1 MLIGA
6 AVVLTGCNS
15 DVEKTSM
22 SMNGE
27 CVLMAT
33 ATEADINL
41 ENYLTPVLQLAWQS
55 PQWYSNDD
63 TRNSTFN
70 NLPAYIQTASE
81 PGFGNIIESAAN
93 GQSMTYTAGNLNSF
107 AKKLGMPIGKE
118 GSLFFRIRCGNLETY
133 SNVCEVKI
141 TPISVNMTRMAVLNQ
156 EKTDTISRLWSPSE
170 DGIYTGMMKASAWMN
185 CWFMEADGTVWGNTP
200 VSESE
205 FVLSNDDPWNCW
217 FPDASGD
224 YFVTVNT
231 VKGWWSASHIE
242 TMTVNGK
249 PMNYN
254 KEDSRWETTIEPNGE
269 TTLSFEATAK
279 LFDTE
284 SRTDAEKAKPQTYNF
299 TVKGDTLVIGEKG
312 NATFTGT
319 GTHTVTISIDANG
332 YYIYKVEAGNQTQ
345 QKPDVPKP
353 LEMKIYDSN
362 KTTVL
367 ATLNKVGD
375 GLYSGELEVKW
386 GWMNFFIAD
395 ITDEEK
401 PIFYGCPPSND
412 KASELS
418 SASDC
423 WNLWIPSE
431 LTGIYTIEANLNTMT
446 WKATRTGDL
455 PPSAPTEL
463 KVYEN
468 GTNVLGTLKKVSDG
482 KYEGNITVS
491 TAETTF
497 KIVDNEN
504 SVWYGCSPSD
514 ATVLSAEEGNYNL
527 WIDGGDTGTFTIT
540 ADLNNMKWSYKKVSE
555 GGTETTY
562 PSELKIYGEPEW
574 QAIATLTHT
583 GNGAYSGVLT
593 TTKSWMNFKVVDE
606 GSSTWY
612 GANDNTLS
620 TDGGNLWTGEEVGDY
635 TIEVNLSTMI
645 WSATFKSE

>member
-6 AVVLTGCNS
+6 AVLLGSCNS

-70 NLPAYIQTASE
+70 NLPAFIQTASE

-141 TPISVNMTRMAVLNQ
+141 TPIPVKMTRMAVLNQ

-170 DGIYTGMMKASAWMN
+170 DGIYTGMMKKASAEMK

-200 VSESE
+200 VKESD

-217 FPDASGD
+217 FPNASGD

-254 KEDSRWETTIEPNGE
+254 KENSRWETTIEPNGE

-319 GTHTVTISIDANG
+319 GIHTVTVSIDANG
-332 YYIYKVEAGNQTQ
+332 YYIYKVEAG
-345 QKPDVPKP
+345 DH
-353 LEMKIYDSN
+353 
-362 KTTVL
+362 
-367 ATLNKVGD
+367 
-375 GLYSGELEVKW
+375 
-386 GWMNFFIAD
+386 
-395 ITDEEK
+395 
-401 PIFYGCPPSND
+401 
-412 KASELS
+412 
-418 SASDC
+418 
-423 WNLWIPSE
+423 
-431 LTGIYTIEANLNTMT
+431 
-446 WKATRTGDL
+446 TGDL
-455 PPSAPTEL
+455 PASAPTEL

-514 ATVLSAEEGNYNL
+514 ATVLSAEDGNYNL
-527 WIDGGDTGTFTIT
+527 WIDGGDTGTFTVT

-555 GGTETTY
+555 EGTETTY
-562 PSELKIYGEPEW
+562 PSELKIYGEPDW

-583 GNGAYSGVLT
+583 GNGVYSGVLT

-635 TIEVNLSTMI
+635 TIEVNLSTMT

>member
-70 NLPAYIQTASE
+70 NLPAFIQTASE

-107 AKKLGMPIGKE
+107 AKKLGMPVGKE
-118 GSLFFRIRCGNLETY
+118 ASLFFRIRCGNLETY

-200 VSESE
+200 VNESE

-269 TTLSFEATAK
+269 TPLSFEATAK

-312 NATFTGT
+312 NTTFTGT
-319 GTHTVTISIDANG
+319 GTHTVTVSIDANG
-332 YYIYKVEAGNQTQ
+332 YYIYKVEAGDQTQ

-353 LEMKIYDSN
+353 LEMKIYDEN

-412 KASELS
+412 QASELS

-423 WNLWIPSE
+423 WKLWIPSE

-455 PPSAPTEL
+455 PPS
-463 KVYEN
+463 
-468 GTNVLGTLKKVSDG
+468 
-482 KYEGNITVS
+482 
-491 TAETTF
+491 F
-497 KIVDNEN
+497 
-504 SVWYGCSPSD
+504 
-514 ATVLSAEEGNYNL
+514 
-527 WIDGGDTGTFTIT
+527 
-540 ADLNNMKWSYKKVSE
+540 
-555 GGTETTY
+555 
-562 PSELKIYGEPEW
+562 PSELKIYGEPDW

-635 TIEVNLSTMI
+635 TIEVNLSTMT
-645 WSATFKSE
+645 WSATYKSE

>member
-70 NLPAYIQTASE
+70 NLPAFIQTASE

-107 AKKLGMPIGKE
+107 AKKLGMAVGKE
-118 GSLFFRIRCGNLETY
+118 ASLFFRIRCGNLETY

-200 VSESE
+200 VNDSE
-205 FVLSNDDPWNCW
+205 FVLSNDNPWNCW

-284 SRTDAEKAKPQTYNF
+284 SRTDAEKAKPQTYGF
-299 TVKGDTLVIGEKG
+299 TVKGDTLMIGEKG
-312 NATFTGT
+312 SATFTGT
-319 GTHTVTISIDANG
+319 GTHTVTVSIDANG
-332 YYIYKVEAGNQTQ
+332 YYIYKVEAGDQTQ

-353 LEMKIYDSN
+353 LEMKIYDEN

-412 KASELS
+412 QASELS

-423 WNLWIPSE
+423 WNLWIPSD

-446 WKATRTGDL
+446 WSATRSGDL
-455 PPSAPTEL
+455 PPS
-463 KVYEN
+463 
-468 GTNVLGTLKKVSDG
+468 
-482 KYEGNITVS
+482 
-491 TAETTF
+491 F
-497 KIVDNEN
+497 
-504 SVWYGCSPSD
+504 
-514 ATVLSAEEGNYNL
+514 
-527 WIDGGDTGTFTIT
+527 
-540 ADLNNMKWSYKKVSE
+540 
-555 GGTETTY
+555 
-562 PSELKIYGEPEW
+562 PSELKIYGEPDW
-574 QAIATLTHT
+574 QAVATLTHT
-583 GNGAYSGVLT
+583 GNGVYSGVLT

-635 TIEVNLSTMI
+635 IIEVNLSTMT
-645 WSATFKSE
+645 WSATYKSE

>member
-107 AKKLGMPIGKE
+107 AKKLGMAVGKE
-118 GSLFFRIRCGNLETY
+118 ASLFFRIRCGNLETY

-141 TPISVNMTRMAVLNQ
+141 TPIPVKMTRMAVLNQ

-170 DGIYTGMMKASAWMN
+170 DGIYTGMMKASAEMK
-185 CWFMEADGTVWGNTP
+185 CWFMEADGTVWGNTH
-200 VSESE
+200 VNKSD

-217 FPDASGD
+217 FPNASGD

-249 PMNYN
+249 PMKYN
-254 KEDSRWETTIEPNGE
+254 KEDSQWELLIEPKGE
-269 TTLSFEATAK
+269 TALSFEATAK

-284 SRTDAEKAKPQTYNF
+284 SRIDAEKAKPQTYGF
-299 TVKGDTLVIGEKG
+299 TVKGDTLIIGEK
-312 NATFTGT
+312 NSATFTGT
-319 GTHTVTISIDANG
+319 GTHTVTVSIDANG
-332 YYIYKVEAGNQTQ
+332 YYKYKVEEGDHTKQ
-345 QKPDVPKP
+345 D
-353 LEMKIYDSN
+353 EMKIYDAS
-362 KTTVL
+362 KTQVL
-367 ATLNKVGD
+367 ATLSKVGD
-375 GLYSGELEVKW
+375 GLYRGELEVTS
-386 GWMNFFIAD
+386 GWMKFYIAD
-395 ITDEEK
+395 EEHSL
-401 PIFYGCPPSND
+401 FYGCPPSND

-418 SASDC
+418 SDSDC
-423 WNLWIPSE
+423 WKLWIPSD

-446 WKATRTGDL
+446 WSATRSGDL
-455 PPSAPTEL
+455 PPS
-463 KVYEN
+463 
-468 GTNVLGTLKKVSDG
+468 
-482 KYEGNITVS
+482 
-491 TAETTF
+491 F
-497 KIVDNEN
+497 
-504 SVWYGCSPSD
+504 
-514 ATVLSAEEGNYNL
+514 
-527 WIDGGDTGTFTIT
+527 
-540 ADLNNMKWSYKKVSE
+540 
-555 GGTETTY
+555 
-562 PSELKIYGEPEW
+562 PSELKIYTESDW
-574 QAIATLTHT
+574 STAAATLTHT

-620 TDGGNLWTGEEVGDY
+620 TDGSNLWTGEDIGDY
-635 TIEVNLSTMI
+635 TIEVNLSTMT

>member
-6 AVVLTGCNS
+6 AVLLGSCKS
-15 DVEKTSM
+15 DAEKTSM
-22 SMNGE
+22 SMNGD

-33 ATEADINL
+33 ATKADINL

-70 NLPAYIQTASE
+70 NLPAFIQTASE

-107 AKKLGMPIGKE
+107 AKKLGMPVGKE

-156 EKTDTISRLWSPSE
+156 EKTDTISRLWSPAE

-200 VSESE
+200 VSDSE
-205 FVLSNDDPWNCW
+205 FVLSNDNPWNCW

-231 VKGWWSASHIE
+231 VKGWWNASHIE
-242 TMTVNGK
+242 AMTVNGQQ
-249 PMNYN
+249 MAYN
-254 KEDSRWETTIEPNGE
+254 KEDGRWELLIESAGE
-269 TTLSFEATAK
+269 TALTFEATAK

-284 SRTDAEKAKPQTYNF
+284 SRTDAEKAKPQTYSF
-299 TVKGDTLVIGEKG
+299 TVKGDTLIIGEKSS
-312 NATFTGT
+312 ATFTGT
-319 GTHTVTISIDANG
+319 GTHTVTVSIDANG
-332 YYIYKVEAGNQTQ
+332 YYIYKVEAGDQTQ

-412 KASELS
+412 QASELS

-431 LTGIYTIEANLNTMT
+431 LTGIYTIEANLNTLT

-455 PPSAPTEL
+455 PPS
-463 KVYEN
+463 
-468 GTNVLGTLKKVSDG
+468 
-482 KYEGNITVS
+482 
-491 TAETTF
+491 F
-497 KIVDNEN
+497 
-504 SVWYGCSPSD
+504 
-514 ATVLSAEEGNYNL
+514 
-527 WIDGGDTGTFTIT
+527 
-540 ADLNNMKWSYKKVSE
+540 
-555 GGTETTY
+555 
-562 PSELKIYGEPEW
+562 PSELKIYGEPDW
-574 QAIATLTHT
+574 QAVATLTHT

-635 TIEVNLSTMI
+635 TIEVNLSTMT

>member
-6 AVVLTGCNS
+6 AVLLGSCKS
-15 DVEKTSM
+15 DAEKTSM
-22 SMNGE
+22 SMNGD

-33 ATEADINL
+33 ATKADISL

-63 TRNSTFN
+63 TRKSTFN
-70 NLPAYIQTASE
+70 NLPAYIQTATE

-200 VSESE
+200 VSDSE
-205 FVLSNDDPWNCW
+205 FVLSNDNPWNCW

-242 TMTVNGK
+242 TMTVNGE
-249 PMNYN
+249 PMKYN
-254 KEDSRWETTIEPNGE
+254 KEDGRWETTIEPNGE

-319 GTHTVTISIDANG
+319 GIHTISVSIDDDG
-332 YYIYKVEAGNQTQ
+332 QYIYKVMAGDQTQ
-345 QKPDVPKP
+345 QEEPSTPKP
-353 LEMKIYDSN
+353 TELKVYDKEKQEVLSTLT
-362 KTTVL
+362 KT
-367 ATLNKVGD
+367 GD
-375 GLYSGELEVKW
+375 GIYSGSLEAKW
-386 GWMNFFIAD
+386 GWFNFLVYDAENSIWYGSDPAD
-395 ITDEEK
+395 ATM
-401 PIFYGCPPSND
+401 
-412 KASELS
+412 LS
-418 SASDC
+418 SEEGFY
-423 WNLWIPSE
+423 NLWIPADI
-431 LTGIYTIEANLNTMT
+431 TGIFTITVDLNTMKWT
-446 WKATRTGDL
+446 FERTGDL
-455 PPSAPTEL
+455 PP
-463 KVYEN
+463 V
-468 GTNVLGTLKKVSDG
+468 
-482 KYEGNITVS
+482 
-491 TAETTF
+491 
-497 KIVDNEN
+497 
-504 SVWYGCSPSD
+504 
-514 ATVLSAEEGNYNL
+514 
-527 WIDGGDTGTFTIT
+527 
-540 ADLNNMKWSYKKVSE
+540 
-555 GGTETTY
+555 Y
-562 PSELKIYGEPEW
+562 PSELRIYGDPDWDNGEPM
-574 QAIATLTHT
+574 ATLSQTEE
-583 GNGAYSGVLT
+583 GKYSGTLT
-593 TTKSWMNFKVVDE
+593 TTKAWHSFQVVDA
-606 GSSTWY
+606 TQTIWVWY
-612 GANDNTLS
+612 GAGKDSNALKA
-620 TDGGNLWTGEEVGDY
+620 GGSNLWTGEEVGDY
-635 TIEVNLSTMI
+635 TIEVNLSTMT